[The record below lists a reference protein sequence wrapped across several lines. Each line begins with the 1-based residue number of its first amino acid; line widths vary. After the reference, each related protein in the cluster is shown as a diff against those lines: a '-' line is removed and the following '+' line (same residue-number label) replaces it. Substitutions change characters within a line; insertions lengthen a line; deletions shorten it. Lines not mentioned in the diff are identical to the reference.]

1 MAETDKKLQ
10 DAAAAAQL
18 GENQSS
24 SCSFH
29 LGLSETC
36 ENAIKHQKKKIKKR
50 NEEDGFAW
58 KGRNIQQLAAFWKSP
73 SGDGGSTQW
82 HTGCLGTW
90 LSGLKCVLQHAGNA
104 GAVLGQITL
113 LMDDKRDFL

>member
-73 SGDGGSTQW
+73 SGDGGE
-82 HTGCLGTW
+82 HTVAHRVSGHMALGFEMCPAACRECW
-90 LSGLKCVLQHAGNA
+90 SCA
-104 GAVLGQITL
+104 GADNPADG
-113 LMDDKRDFL
+113 